1 MYKLIVGSD
10 HPIVTKSCRRFVRI
24 YYIYIS
30 IPRIL
35 LIYTLKLFQ
44 KLIGRSFH
52 RIRYHIDMNKE
63 IGASIALVQK
73 DSYVD
78 YINSTIFN
86 KSAI

>member
-24 YYIYIS
+24 YIA
-30 IPRIL
+30 
-35 LIYTLKLFQ
+35 TLKLFQ

-52 RIRYHIDMNKE
+52 RIRYHIDINKE
-63 IGASIALVQK
+63 IGASIALVPK
-73 DSYVD
+73 DSYVE